1 MPWMTDAGHALA
13 TMMLNVIN
21 GARAFTFQN
30 YTEVNVK
37 TGAQRVASAILT
49 VNAGAQNYIG
59 FRTGAL
65 PVVIKSR
72 LINQVGSTRIDYSA
86 QANRGFTGGT
96 VIPISNPNNITQQPI
111 LMQAWHTVTPAAATG
126 ATVMY
131 LQPFPILSAGVNA
144 ASRIGADTS
153 GLEYVLAPNTDH
165 VFTIDN
171 VGTGNATVHWCRHSS
186 KGIPTYHEHDD
197 TYRIPHRVTGV

>member
-1 MPWMTDAGHALA
+1 MLWMTDADHAQA

-65 PVVIKSR
+65 PVIIKSR

-86 QANRGFTGGT
+86 QADRGFSGGT
-96 VIPISNPNNITQQPI
+96 VIPICNPNNITQQPI

-126 ATVMY
+126 ATVTY
-131 LQPFPILSAGVNA
+131 LQPFPILSAGVNV
-144 ASRIGADTS
+144 ASRIGSDTL
-153 GLEYVLAPNTDH
+153 GLEYILAPNTDH
-165 VFTIDN
+165 VFTIAN
-171 VGTGNATVHWCRHSS
+171 PGTGDAVVHWWMTHFE
-186 KGIPTYHEHDD
+186 GDPDL
-197 TYRIPHRVTGV
+197 P

>member
-1 MPWMTDAGHALA
+1 MPWITDAGQALA
-13 TMMLNVIN
+13 TLALNVIN

-49 VNAGAQNYIG
+49 VNATTQNYIG

-65 PVVIKSR
+65 PVIIKSR
-72 LINQVGSTRIDYSA
+72 LINQAGSTRIDYSA

-126 ATVMY
+126 ATVTY
-131 LQPFPILSAGVNA
+131 LQPFPILSAGVNE
-144 ASRIGADTS
+144 ASRIGADTL
-153 GLEYVLAPNTDH
+153 GLEYILAPNTDH

-171 VGTGNATVHWCRHSS
+171 VGTGNATVHWWLTFFE
-186 KGIPTYHEHDD
+186 GEPDL
-197 TYRIPHRVTGV
+197 P

>member
-21 GARAFTFQN
+21 GARAVTFQN
-30 YTEVNVK
+30 YTEVNVN

-86 QANRGFTGGT
+86 QTNRGFTGGT

-131 LQPFPILSAGVNA
+131 LQQFPILSAGVNA

-165 VFTIDN
+165 VFTIAN
-171 VGTGNATVHWCRHSS
+171 PGTGDAVVHWWM
-186 KGIPTYHEHDD
+186 TYFEGETDL
-197 TYRIPHRVTGV
+197 P

>member
-1 MPWMTDAGHALA
+1 MTDWRLKESVDAIL
-13 TMMLNVIN
+13 LRVIN

-37 TGAQRVASAILT
+37 TGAQRVASVLT

-65 PVVIKSR
+65 PVIIKSR
-72 LINQVGSTRIDYSA
+72 LINQTGSTRIDYSA
-86 QANRGFTGGT
+86 QADRGFTGGT
-96 VIPISNPNNITQQPI
+96 VIPICNPNNITQQPI
-111 LMQAWHTVTPAAATG
+111 LMQAWHTVTPAAATE
-126 ATVMY
+126 ATVTY
-131 LQPFPILSAGVNA
+131 LQPFPILSAGVNV
-144 ASRIGADTS
+144 ASRIGSDTL

-171 VGTGNATVHWCRHSS
+171 VGTGNATVHWWL
-186 KGIPTYHEHDD
+186 TYFEGEPDL
-197 TYRIPHRVTGV
+197 P

>member
-1 MPWMTDAGHALA
+1 MTDWRLKDSVDSILIR
-13 TMMLNVIN
+13 TIN
-21 GARAFTFQN
+21 GERAVTFQN
-30 YTEVNVK
+30 YIEVNVK

-72 LINQVGSTRIDYSA
+72 LINQTGSTRIDYSA

-96 VIPISNPNNITQQPI
+96 VIPICNPNNITQQPI

-126 ATVMY
+126 ATVTY
-131 LQPFPILSAGVNA
+131 LQPFPILSAGVNV
-144 ASRIGADTS
+144 ASRIGADTL
-153 GLEYVLAPNTDH
+153 GLEYILAPNTDH
-165 VFTIDN
+165 VFTIAN
-171 VGTGNATVHWCRHSS
+171 PGNGDAVVHWWL
-186 KGIPTYHEHDD
+186 TYFEGEPDL
-197 TYRIPHRVTGV
+197 P

>member
-1 MPWMTDAGHALA
+1 MALVSI
-13 TMMLNVIN
+13 LPIVSLSFCS
-21 GARAFTFQN
+21 FTR
-30 YTEVNVK
+30 YSSDSL
-37 TGAQRVASAILT
+37 RVASAILT

-72 LINQVGSTRIDYSA
+72 LINQAGSTRIDYSA

-126 ATVMY
+126 ATVTY

-171 VGTGNATVHWCRHSS
+171 VGTGNAAVHWCRHSS